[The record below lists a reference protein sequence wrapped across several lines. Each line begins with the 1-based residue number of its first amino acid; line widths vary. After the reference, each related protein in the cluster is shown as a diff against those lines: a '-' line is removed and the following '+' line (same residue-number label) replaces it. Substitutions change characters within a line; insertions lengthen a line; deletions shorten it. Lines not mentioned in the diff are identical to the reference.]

1 MTDFEEKIFREALD
15 KYGRVSQITMVM
27 EEMSELQKELC
38 KNLRGRNNTAE
49 IAEEIADVSIM
60 LDQMKMLFG
69 CEDEVSRDRANKVVR
84 LQIRLRGREVT
95 I

>member
-1 MTDFEEKIFREALD
+1 MTEFEEKIFRRALE

-38 KNLRGRNNTAE
+38 KNLRGKNNTAE

-60 LDQMKMLFG
+60 LDQMKILFNCDNEG
-69 CEDEVSRDRANKVVR
+69 SRDRAAKVVR
-84 LQIRLRGREVT
+84 LRLRNEEV
-95 I
+95 IA

>member
-1 MTDFEEKIFREALD
+1 MTEFEEKIFRRALE

-38 KNLRGRNNTAE
+38 KNLRGKNNTAE

-60 LDQMKMLFG
+60 LDQMKILFN
-69 CEDEVSRDRANKVVR
+69 CDNEVSRDRAAKVVR
-84 LQIRLRGREVT
+84 LQLRLRNEEV
-95 I
+95 IA